1 MATINFN
8 IKIKDTIVNY
18 HIKLEGQQLYFFNQ
32 DTEHGKKD
40 WIISHLKNEI
50 KISDIEIEE

>member
-18 HIKLEGQQLYFFNQ
+18 HIKLEGQQLYF
-32 DTEHGKKD
+32 
-40 WIISHLKNEI
+40 LI
-50 KISDIEIEE
+50 KTLNMAKRLDN